1 MILDKE
7 FYSDDAL
14 KVAKKILGKY
24 LVREIDG
31 EKLIGKIVETEAYL
45 CKGDL
50 AAHSNNYKKTERT
63 KPLFEEGGVS
73 YVYLIYG
80 MYNCFNIS
88 SNKIGEPDCVLIRA
102 IEPIEGLDYMA
113 YLRYNKKYSE
123 LNNKEIIN
131 LTNGPSKLCK
141 ALSIDRSMNFN
152 RVFIKGSLYI
162 IDNDEDFEIM
172 SSKRI
177 GIDYAKEAKDY
188 NYRFFIKDNKF
199 VSKIK
204 KVKGKY
210 M

>member
-7 FYSDDAL
+7 FYSEDGL
-14 KVAKKILGKY
+14 KVAKKLLGKY
-24 LVREIDG
+24 LVREVNG

-45 CKGDL
+45 CTNDL
-50 AAHSNNYKKTERT
+50 AAHTNNYKKTERT

-80 MYNCFNIS
+80 MHNCFNIS
-88 SNKIGEPDCVLIRA
+88 ANKVGEPDCVLIRA

-113 YLRYNKKYSE
+113 KLRYNKKYNE
-123 LNNKEIIN
+123 ITNKEVIN

-141 ALSIDRSMNFN
+141 ALSIDRSLNFD
-152 RVFIKGSLYI
+152 RVYIERNIYI
-162 IDNDEDFEIM
+162 IDNKEEFEIE

-204 KVKGKY
+204 K
-210 M
+210 